1 MKKTIL
7 LFVFFAIACVPA
19 LSQGWRIAPTFG
31 LNGSAVLYSAAFRND
46 LNALN
51 SGTAGRVRT
60 GALAKV
66 QVGALLDYA
75 FGDRFSIR
83 SGLIYTGKGV
93 SFRISEF
100 QNGGS
105 VTVPVSYQ
113 FSYVEIPLLLNI
125 AVGDNG
131 LRLVGGPVVGVTLN
145 GKFVVDAGNYGSYGY
160 YGGSTENLRIGS
172 NRTDNILPTD
182 LSVSIGLVKELEV
195 GNRPLEIGLHVQ
207 PSISKWNTISKYKPD
222 YYGRNL
228 LVGLRVAYLFELRR

>member
-1 MKKTIL
+1 MKKSMFL
-7 LFVFFAIACVPA
+7 LVVTTAISLPA
-19 LSQGWRIAPTFG
+19 LSQGWRITPTVG
-31 LNGSAVLYSAAFRND
+31 LNGSAALYSAAFRND

-51 SGTAGRVRT
+51 SGTAGAVRT
-60 GALAKV
+60 GVMANV

-83 SGLIYTGKGV
+83 SGLIYTGKGTI
-93 SFRISEF
+93 FRISEY

-113 FSYVEIPLLLNI
+113 LSYAEIPLLLNI
-125 AVGDNG
+125 AIGDNG
-131 LRLVGGPVVGVTLN
+131 LRLIGGPVVGITLN

-160 YGGSTENLRIGS
+160 YGGSTRNLRIGS

-182 LSVSIGLVKELEV
+182 LSVSIGLLKELEV